1 MMAEM
6 VAEEKKEEATDSE
19 SDVDEAGGPEDSYSP
34 EPVDASNT
42 FGDDMLQ
49 MALKMAT
56 ELDEPAVDL
65 EGALTANTITAPQGG
80 EAHAQDENVDD
91 PQPMHMMER
100 SASVKGRKRG
110 MRQARGGAK
119 RGRRM
124 SHQQVDI
131 PIMQHHQI
139 QQPPPPPE
147 PAEKPDANMCL
158 KVSVTD
164 VHYRRSKQ
172 KILVY
177 IWSKRVEAVG
187 DDKECGTRKI
197 FKTSN
202 AIQNGNFTTHSRR
215 T

>member
-1 MMAEM
+1 MAEM

-19 SDVDEAGGPEDSYSP
+19 SDVDETGGPEDTYSP

-80 EAHAQDENVDD
+80 EAHTQDENVDD
-91 PQPMHMMER
+91 PQPMHHMMER

-110 MRQARGGAK
+110 MRQSRGGAK

-124 SHQQVDI
+124 SHHQVDI

-158 KVSVTD
+158 KVSIICM
-164 VHYRRSKQ
+164 HSFWPFYK
-172 KILVY
+172 K
-177 IWSKRVEAVG
+177 
-187 DDKECGTRKI
+187 KI
-197 FKTSN
+197 FS
-202 AIQNGNFTTHSRR
+202 IHLV
-215 T
+215 